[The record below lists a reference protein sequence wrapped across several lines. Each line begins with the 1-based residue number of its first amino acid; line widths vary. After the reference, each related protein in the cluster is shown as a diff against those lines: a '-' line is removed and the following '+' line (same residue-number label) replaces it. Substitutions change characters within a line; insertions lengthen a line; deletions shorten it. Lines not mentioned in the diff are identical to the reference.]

1 MGQRPQRLCRLR
13 FGKGVEGMSEI
24 AIGGQAAAESAF
36 RRGNM
41 LLIVAIGVAA
51 FFAMLVL
58 GAYAPD
64 LRSGK
69 DGGSHAL
76 SNAATGFSG
85 IVRLAEATG
94 RTPEILRQDHLWET
108 EDLVIITPERAAVDV
123 SEVMTTRS
131 SRVTLVVLP
140 KWNSQRDPKKPAWVR
155 VSGLVRT
162 AEPEGVLAPQWEL
175 KVGRA
180 RTKGQMLVTVPAH
193 APGDMR
199 FPAPA
204 VSQFISGEGLE
215 PIVTDA
221 SGRIVLGKL
230 PNSPWFV
237 LADPDLLNNHGMG
250 DARRAQAALALL
262 DFLNSTDAEAVYFD
276 VTLNGLGHSKSP
288 LKLAFDPPFLAV
300 TLAIL
305 AALLLAGLQAI
316 VRFGVPLRPER
327 AIAFGKA
334 ALVDNSAAL
343 VRKAGREA
351 HLGWRYANMIRDR
364 MATVLRLPPT
374 LPDDRLVERLDA
386 LKAEQVF
393 STLAANAAGASTR
406 EGVLAA
412 AKALHQWQQ
421 EVRA

>member
-1 MGQRPQRLCRLR
+1 
-13 FGKGVEGMSEI
+13 MSEI
-24 AIGGQAAAESAF
+24 AISGEPVADSAF
-36 RRGNM
+36 RRVNM
-41 LLIVAIGVAA
+41 LLIVAVGIAA

-69 DGGSHAL
+69 NGGAHAL
-76 SNAATGFSG
+76 SNAATGYSG

-94 RTPEILRQDHLWET
+94 RAPEIVRRDHLWNT
-108 EDLVIITPERAAVDV
+108 EDLVVITPEKAAIDV
-123 SEVMTTRS
+123 SDVMTTRS
-131 SRVTLVVLP
+131 AKVTLVVLP
-140 KWNSQRDPKKPAWVR
+140 KWNSQRDPKKPGWVR
-155 VSGLVRT
+155 VSGLVRPS
-162 AEPEGVLAPQWEL
+162 EPEGVLAPQWKL
-175 KVGRA
+175 KVSRA
-180 RTKGQMLVTVPAH
+180 RTAGQMLITVPGH
-193 APGDMR
+193 APDEMR
-199 FPAPA
+199 FPASA
-204 VSQFISGEGLE
+204 VSQFITGEGLE

-237 LADPDLLNNHGMG
+237 LADPDLLNNHGMA
-250 DARRAQAALALL
+250 DAGRAQAALALL
-262 DFLNSTDAEAVYFD
+262 DFLNSTDAEAVHFD

-288 LKLAFDPPFLAV
+288 LRLAFDPPFLAV

-316 VRFGVPLRPER
+316 ARFGVPLRPER

-351 HLGWRYANMIRDR
+351 HLGGRYAEMTKER
-364 MATVLRLPPT
+364 MAAILRLPPT
-374 LPDDRLVERLDA
+374 MPEEKLVARLDA
-386 LKAEQVF
+386 LKTEQSF
-393 STLAANAAGASTR
+393 SNLAQQAAGTSTR

>member
-1 MGQRPQRLCRLR
+1 
-13 FGKGVEGMSEI
+13 MSEI
-24 AIGGQAAAESAF
+24 AITGQAGADSAF

-41 LLIVAIGVAA
+41 LLIVAVGVAA

-76 SNAATGFSG
+76 SNAATGYSG

-94 RTPEILRQDHLWET
+94 RAPEILRRDHLWTT
-108 EDLVIITPERAAVDV
+108 EDLVVLTPETAATD
-123 SEVMTTRS
+123 MTRVLQERQTK
-131 SRVTLVVLP
+131 VTLVVLP
-140 KWNSQRDPKKPAWVR
+140 KWMSQRDAKKPAWVR
-155 VSGLVRT
+155 VSGQLPVR
-162 AEPEGVLAPQWEL
+162 EPEGVLAPDIKL
-175 KVGRA
+175 KVSRA
-180 RTKGQMLVTVPAH
+180 WTKGQMLVTVPDH
-193 APGDMR
+193 APAGMR
-199 FPAPA
+199 FPAPPITQA
-204 VSQFISGEGLE
+204 IEGDVLQ

-221 SGRIVLGKL
+221 ADRIVLGRIGDTPL
-230 PNSPWFV
+230 YV
-237 LADPDLLNNHGMG
+237 LADPDLLNNHGMA
-250 DARRAQAALALL
+250 DARRARAALALI

-276 VTLNGLGHSKSP
+276 VTLNGLGSSKSP

-300 TLAIL
+300 TLAIV
-305 AALLLAGLQAI
+305 AALLLAALQAI
-316 VRFGVPLRPER
+316 ARFGVPLRPER

-351 HLGWRYANMIRDR
+351 HLGGRYAQMIKER
-364 MATVLRLPPT
+364 MAAILRLPPT
-374 LPDDRLVERLDA
+374 LPDDKVVSRLDS
-386 LKAEQVF
+386 LKSEQRF
-393 STLAANAAGASTR
+393 SSLADKAAGAGTR